1 MNPRGNKDKKAVTV
15 STERMYEV
23 IRRPVVTEKATLMSE
38 YNQVSF
44 QVPLDA
50 TKPEI
55 KASIESLFKVKVT
68 RVNTLRQ
75 KGKSKR
81 FRGTMGRRP
90 DTKKA
95 MVTLAEGH
103 TIDITTGL

>member
-1 MNPRGNKDKKAVTV
+1 MNPRGNKGKAVTV

-23 IRRPVVTEKATLMSE
+23 VRRPVVTEKATLMSE

-44 QVPLDA
+44 EVPLDA

-55 KASIESLFKVKVT
+55 KASIEALFKVKVT
-68 RVNTLRQ
+68 GVNTLRQ

-81 FRGTMGRRP
+81 FRGTMGHRP

-103 TIDITTGL
+103 SIDITTGL